1 MIVGPNATSYDALLG
16 NYHGVSD
23 KAVNFVEGITG
34 AFDPATSIEYDLGCD
49 FNDTTK
55 FGGIWAAGNASLTI
69 AVMGLSPIL
78 EGEAGDAFLSQTG
91 GDKKDISLPASEIA
105 YLKQLRK
112 SVKTPI
118 ILVITAGSCV
128 DIASVAPYADAIV
141 LAWYPGEQ
149 GGNALADIIL
159 GKVSPSGRLP
169 ITFYKSANDLPDY
182 TNYAM
187 KGRTYRYFDGA
198 VAYPFGFGLSYVNF
212 KYKLISTTQSTYHL
226 KDTIAATISV
236 ANNGNM
242 DAEEV
247 IQAYIEYPN
256 LERMPIKELK
266 YFKKITVKNGASINH
281 RIVIPVN
288 ELQKW
293 DLNKNE
299 WMLYPGSYKLVIG
312 AHAKDEK
319 ITTLFEVQ

>member
-1 MIVGPNATSYDALLG
+1 
-16 NYHGVSD
+16 
-23 KAVNFVEGITG
+23 
-34 AFDPATSIEYDLGCD
+34 
-49 FNDTTK
+49 
-55 FGGIWAAGNASLTI
+55 
-69 AVMGLSPIL
+69 
-78 EGEAGDAFLSQTG
+78 
-91 GDKKDISLPASEIA
+91 
-105 YLKQLRK
+105 
-112 SVKTPI
+112 
-118 ILVITAGSCV
+118 
-128 DIASVAPYADAIV
+128 
-141 LAWYPGEQ
+141 
-149 GGNALADIIL
+149 
-159 GKVSPSGRLP
+159 
-169 ITFYKSANDLPDY
+169 
-182 TNYAM
+182 M

-266 YFKKITVKNGASINH
+266 YFKKITVKKGASINH
-281 RIVIPVN
+281 SIVIPVN

-293 DLNKNE
+293 DLNKNQ
-299 WMLYPGSYKLVIG
+299 WMLYPGRYKLVIG
-312 AHAKDEK
+312 AHAKDEQ